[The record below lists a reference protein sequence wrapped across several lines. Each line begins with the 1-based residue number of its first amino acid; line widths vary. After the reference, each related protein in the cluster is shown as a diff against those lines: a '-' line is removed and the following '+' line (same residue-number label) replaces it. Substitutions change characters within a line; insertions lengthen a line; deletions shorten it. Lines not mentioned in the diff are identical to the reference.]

1 MLLDIF
7 KNLILNVSFLV
18 LIAQGLTK
26 SKRMQ
31 RVFIR
36 TEESGK
42 LLKDELVL
50 ALIFGGI
57 SILSTYT
64 GVSVKG
70 AIVNTRVIGVMAGGI
85 LGGPLVGIMAAVIA
99 GAHRYLYD
107 IGGLTAVAC
116 AVSTF
121 TEGLIGAA
129 VSGYVRKHRWKG
141 RDLFLSAFVA
151 ESLQMALILLIA
163 RPYEDALSL
172 VETIGLPMILLNSCG
187 VVLFIS
193 IFTSNLIHNDRESA
207 RSVRRVLDITDHC
220 LPYLRKGL
228 GSAENLKKAADMILE
243 RSGEDGVIITDRSH
257 VLCGCSRKKGM
268 NLETLTEL
276 PEVIKTVME
285 EKKSCVV
292 DEVPTGNI
300 LKQMLRSHTMLIA
313 PLTKEGAVIG
323 SFSLFIRKY
332 KISRNSDID
341 FVDGLAR
348 IFSTQLQLAEINQQK
363 ALRQKAE
370 FQALQ
375 SQINPHFLFNALN
388 TITAFCREKPDK
400 ARELLIV
407 LGTYFRN
414 TLDTQRYMIDIQ
426 DEISHVK
433 SYLLLEEA
441 RFEDR
446 LTVEFEVP
454 EELHAEV
461 PHFILQ
467 PIVENAVKHGAM
479 TQAHG
484 HVRISARREG
494 TEVAVTV
501 EDNGNGMP
509 EELITAL
516 ENNEMKEGKVG
527 LSNVQKRLKSIYGED
542 YGLRIKSSAKGTSI
556 QMNIPGGKEI

>member
-1 MLLDIF
+1 MLLNIF

-18 LIAQGLTK
+18 LIAQALTK
-26 SKRMQ
+26 SKRMK

-85 LGGPLVGIMAAVIA
+85 LGGPLVGIGAAVIA

-121 TEGLIGAA
+121 TEGLLGAA
-129 VSGYVRKHRWKG
+129 VSGYVRKHNWKR
-141 RDLFLSAFVA
+141 RDLFLSALVA
-151 ESLQMALILLIA
+151 ETIQMVLILLIA
-163 RPYEDALSL
+163 KPYEEALSL

-193 IFTSNLIHNDRESA
+193 IFTSSLIHNDRESA
-207 RSVRRVLDITDHC
+207 RNIRLVLDITDHC

-228 GSAENLKKAADMILE
+228 GSAENLKKAAALILE
-243 RSGEDGVIITDRSH
+243 RSGEEGVVITDRSH
-257 VLCGCSRKKGM
+257 ILCSCSRNKNM
-268 NLETLTEL
+268 NLEALTEL
-276 PEVIKTVME
+276 PEVIKNVMDERKNCIIE
-285 EKKSCVV
+285 ETASGKV
-292 DEVPTGNI
+292 
-300 LKQMLRSHTMLIA
+300 LKQALRSHTMLTA

-323 SFSLFIRKY
+323 SFSLLIRKY
-332 KISRNSDID
+332 KISRKSDID

-348 IFSTQLQLAEINQQK
+348 IFSTQLELAEITQQK
-363 ALRQKAE
+363 ELRQKAE

-407 LGTYFRN
+407 LSTYFRN
-414 TLDTQRYMIDIQ
+414 TLNTQHYMIDIQ

-441 RFEDR
+441 RFEER
-446 LTVEFEVP
+446 LTVEFQVP
-454 EELHAEV
+454 EELHVEV

-479 TQAHG
+479 TRAHG
-484 HVRISARREG
+484 HVRISAGRKEG
-494 TEVAVTV
+494 DVVIIV
-501 EDNGNGMP
+501 EDNGSGISR
-509 EELITAL
+509 ELIEAL
-516 ENNEMKEGKVG
+516 ENNRMKEGKVG
-527 LSNVQKRLKSIYGED
+527 LANVQKRLKSIYGEE
-542 YGLRIKSSAKGTSI
+542 YGLKIRSSGEGTSI
-556 QMNIPGGKEI
+556 QMHIPGGDRG